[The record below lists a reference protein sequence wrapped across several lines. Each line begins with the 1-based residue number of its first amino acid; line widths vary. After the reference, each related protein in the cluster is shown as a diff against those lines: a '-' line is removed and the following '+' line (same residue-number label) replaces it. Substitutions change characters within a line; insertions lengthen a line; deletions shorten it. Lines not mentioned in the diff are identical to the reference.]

1 MDKKY
6 LIIFGLLLK
15 ALLAVGFILI
25 FFGVCSLLK
34 NDERD
39 TSVFLA
45 IVSSLVF
52 LVFGLKLLTCYFE
65 WVDSSDRDK
74 KVSDVIDLES
84 RTKAMLGVK
93 HGPISEQLGIP
104 NKDVADRLGIGGYG
118 RRRLDKAAEDETYP
132 ELDYEAGVDSERG
145 QEIVRGEPG
154 KKQEKPTL
162 KR

>member
-74 KVSDVIDLES
+74 KVSDVIDLEEFNDDF
-84 RTKAMLGVK
+84 
-93 HGPISEQLGIP
+93 SE
-104 NKDVADRLGIGGYG
+104 DVNVVVPGEGM
-118 RRRLDKAAEDETYP
+118 
-132 ELDYEAGVDSERG
+132 
-145 QEIVRGEPG
+145 IVRV
-154 KKQEKPTL
+154 
-162 KR
+162 

>member
-1 MDKKY
+1 MKHDFCGNLFWLRSQITDFPETFKRKIAVAWKNKKAVFKNVPRRPEQ
-6 LIIFGLLLK
+6 LIDISYP
-15 ALLAVGFILI
+15 I
-25 FFGVCSLLK
+25 
-34 NDERD
+34 
-39 TSVFLA
+39 
-45 IVSSLVF
+45 
-52 LVFGLKLLTCYFE
+52 
-65 WVDSSDRDK
+65 
-74 KVSDVIDLES
+74 SDVIDLES